1 MRSWPQAPLD
11 QAEAVS
17 VALDR
22 CMRDA
27 SAVVLRGYELP
38 TDVQLIGAG
47 HEHQRYFDDRGES
60 MWNTVTSLVAKLE
73 EKVA

>member
-1 MRSWPQAPLD
+1 MSI
-11 QAEAVS
+11 
-17 VALDR
+17 ALDR

-27 SAVVLRGYELP
+27 AAVVLRGYELP

-47 HEHQRYFDDRGES
+47 YKYQRYFDDRGES
-60 MWNTVTSLVAKLE
+60 MWNTVSSLVAKLE